1 MGRAWEASLQ
11 ACRGPW
17 EARIV
22 CGDADAPDQL
32 AALEWDA
39 VVAHLGS
46 KKGAAALTQARSSF
60 PEAVR
65 IGVVGQRQL
74 RAPHPSFVH
83 QVLADPL
90 DLRELEVALERS
102 CRLRDM
108 LRGERICQTLG
119 EIGELPSAPGVYLQ
133 LMERLNRPDASI
145 GEIAEI
151 IEGDVGTS
159 ARLLQLVN
167 SVVFRTSHEIL
178 TVRTA
183 AGFLGLDVIKNV
195 VLSMEAFQAFQKT
208 PSIPGFSLNE
218 LQAHCRLTAAIAGQ
232 MRLPADVRNAAIVAS
247 LLHDIGKLVLAYKMP
262 GRFARLVA
270 RAQAEQKPLHQ
281 IEEELWGITHAEVGA
296 YLLGLWG
303 LPLRVTEAIAYHH
316 GPSSVPHQRFDALAA
331 VYVANL
337 LAHEIE
343 GTAQECRWDVPYLE
357 ALGVLSQV
365 PGWKA
370 MAREVSAA
378 QEFAAARVH

>member
-1 MGRAWEASLQ
+1 
-11 ACRGPW
+11 
-17 EARIV
+17 
-22 CGDADAPDQL
+22 
-32 AALEWDA
+32 
-39 VVAHLGS
+39 
-46 KKGAAALTQARSSF
+46 
-60 PEAVR
+60 VR
-65 IGVVGQRQL
+65 IGVVAQRQL

-90 DLRELEVALERS
+90 DLQELEVALERS

-119 EIGELPSAPGVYLQ
+119 EMGELPSAPGVYLQ
-133 LMERLNRPDASI
+133 LIERLNRPDASI

-208 PSIPGFSLNE
+208 PSIPGFSLDE

-232 MRLPADVRNAAIVAS
+232 MQLPADVRNAAIVAS

-262 GRFARLVA
+262 GRFARLVG

-331 VYVANL
+331 VYVANV
-337 LAHEIE
+337 LAHETE
-343 GTAQECRWDVPYLE
+343 GTAQDSIWDLPFLGTIG
-357 ALGVLSQV
+357 ALPQV